1 MQLKYILFGAGE
13 VGIRAYKVLG
23 SEMIECFADNYKYGT
38 EIYDKQVISFNEMI
52 NKSNEFQIM
61 VASDNYTDIFEKQ
74 LIDAGVTDYIFFTK
88 RNMGR
93 MNEVLPKYNYL
104 YNTQFMN
111 YTDILLNYQIQD
123 YKRIAI
129 YGVNKYLNYLLL
141 EIAILSDINY
151 VVSIIDPEIN
161 ENRVFDIPVAG
172 LEDVSS
178 GIDCLII
185 NKKRTECGIR
195 DEIDNENFDVIDIYD
210 IDKFIFYNRHP
221 QLQRFKNIHN
231 GKRAFIIGNG
241 PSLTMEDLNVLYVN
255 NEICFGLNKIHKIF
269 HQTTWRPTYVCM
281 TDARV
286 INACEDRLEEI
297 AKESIV
303 FMADRYCYSKADKKE
318 NVQYVHLKSEYF
330 KPNLPGFSDDI
341 VNGVYW
347 GATVTYDLG
356 LQVAAYM
363 GIKEI
368 YLIGIDHNNVGSVI
382 DPGNHF
388 IPDYFEDDEAGIYKN
403 VVADF
408 DAMDLAYEKA
418 ERYSREHGF
427 RIYNATRRGKLEVF
441 ERVNF
446 DSLFY

>member
-1 MQLKYILFGAGE
+1 
-13 VGIRAYKVLG
+13 
-23 SEMIECFADNYKYGT
+23 MIECFADNYKYGT
-38 EIYDKQVISFNEMI
+38 EIYNKKVISFNEMI
-52 NKSNEFQIM
+52 RMSDQFQIM
-61 VASDNYTDIFEKQ
+61 IASDNYTDVFEKQ
-74 LIDAGVTDYIFFTK
+74 LIDAGVANYIFFTK
-88 RNMGR
+88 RNTGR

-123 YKRIAI
+123 YKKIAI

-151 VVSIIDPEIN
+151 VVSIIDPEVH
-161 ENRVFDIPVAG
+161 EKKVFDIPVAG
-172 LEDVSS
+172 LKSIGSKSIGS

-195 DEIDNENFDVIDIYD
+195 DEIVDKNFDVIDIYD

-221 QLQRFKNIHN
+221 QLQRFKNIHK

-269 HQTTWRPTYVCM
+269 NQTAWRPTYICM

-297 AKESIV
+297 AEESIV

-388 IPDYFEDDEAGIYKN
+388 IPDYFENDEAGIYKN

-427 RIYNATRRGKLEVF
+427 RIYNATRGGKLEVF
-441 ERVNF
+441 ERVNL
-446 DSLFY
+446 DLLFS

>member
-1 MQLKYILFGAGE
+1 
-13 VGIRAYKVLG
+13 
-23 SEMIECFADNYKYGT
+23 
-38 EIYDKQVISFNEMI
+38 
-52 NKSNEFQIM
+52 
-61 VASDNYTDIFEKQ
+61 
-74 LIDAGVTDYIFFTK
+74 
-88 RNMGR
+88 
-93 MNEVLPKYNYL
+93 
-104 YNTQFMN
+104 
-111 YTDILLNYQIQD
+111 
-123 YKRIAI
+123 
-129 YGVNKYLNYLLL
+129 
-141 EIAILSDINY
+141 
-151 VVSIIDPEIN
+151 
-161 ENRVFDIPVAG
+161 
-172 LEDVSS
+172 
-178 GIDCLII
+178 
-185 NKKRTECGIR
+185 
-195 DEIDNENFDVIDIYD
+195 
-210 IDKFIFYNRHP
+210 
-221 QLQRFKNIHN
+221 
-231 GKRAFIIGNG
+231 
-241 PSLTMEDLNVLYVN
+241 
-255 NEICFGLNKIHKIF
+255 
-269 HQTTWRPTYVCM
+269 M

-408 DAMDLAYEKA
+408 GAMDLAYEKA

-427 RIYNATRRGKLEVF
+427 RIYNATRGGKLEVF